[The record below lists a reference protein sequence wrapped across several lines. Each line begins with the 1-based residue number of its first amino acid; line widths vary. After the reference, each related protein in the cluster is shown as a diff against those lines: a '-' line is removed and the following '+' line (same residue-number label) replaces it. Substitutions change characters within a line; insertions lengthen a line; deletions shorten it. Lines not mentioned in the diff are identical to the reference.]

1 MSSILSSVNYRPQ
14 NGAIQQANP
23 YAIQT
28 RADKTREIFGQVLP
42 SAIGAGLNGLGAA
55 GASQVGAAA
64 SGSKLAS
71 GGSNV
76 LGMTGNA
83 AGTMASAAGIIG
95 GLYGAYDLAMN
106 WGASTPARGA
116 SSGMAVGATLGTM
129 IGGPGFGTAI
139 GAAIGTI
146 AGGLIGAITAGKHKD
161 QKVRDQMR
169 EVLVQNGI
177 LDSNYQLQLADGS
190 TYNMGLDGG
199 PRAEFGGLRP
209 YQVDFS
215 NPLAKY
221 AVSWMNPLIEVLA
234 QGNKK
239 LQTDFVGYFANAA
252 MSNAKTLEDVAKNVN
267 SFMQRF
273 GVIPEALAQTV
284 VQAAQNGRLDPNVA
298 AAYVNGLQQLA
309 DPSLLPK
316 LEDQPQPA
324 AERTPQA
331 GTENVAVQ

>member
-1 MSSILSSVNYRPQ
+1 MNSIGSSVNYRPQ
-14 NGAIQQANP
+14 SRVIQQATPN
-23 YAIQT
+23 ATLT
-28 RADKTREIFGQVLP
+28 RADKALEIFGQVLP
-42 SAIGAGLNGLGAA
+42 DAISTGLSGVGAGRAA
-55 GASQVGAAA
+55 LTGTAAA
-64 SGSKLAS
+64 SSKIVR
-71 GGSNV
+71 GGCEA
-76 LGMTGNA
+76 LGMAGKT
-83 AGTMASAAGIIG
+83 AGTMASATSIIG

-161 QKVRDQMR
+161 QRARDQVR
-169 EVLVQNGI
+169 EALVQNGI
-177 LDSNYQLQLADGS
+177 LDSNYHLQLADGN

-199 PRAEFGGLRP
+199 PKAEFGGRRP
-209 YQVDFS
+209 FEVDFS
-215 NPLAKY
+215 NPMAKY

-252 MSNAKTLEDVAKNVN
+252 MSNAKTLQDVAKNVN

-273 GVIPEALAQTV
+273 GVTPEALAQTV
-284 VQAAQNGRLDPNVA
+284 IQAAQNGQLDSNVA

-309 DPSLLPK
+309 NPSLLPE
-316 LEDQPQPA
+316 LESQLA
-324 AERTPQA
+324 ST
-331 GTENVAVQ
+331 